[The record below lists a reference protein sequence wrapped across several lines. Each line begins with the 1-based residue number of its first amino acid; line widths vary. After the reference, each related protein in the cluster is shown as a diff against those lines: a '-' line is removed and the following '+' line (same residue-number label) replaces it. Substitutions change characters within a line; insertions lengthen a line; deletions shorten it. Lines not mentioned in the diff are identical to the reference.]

1 MNIMA
6 LDIAVRLGFAVGEA
20 GKIPRS
26 GSVRLKSPEDDPSRA
41 CRRFGIW
48 LRDEFALRI
57 PDLVIIEAP
66 VNIGAFID
74 WKQDGGKPTFR
85 SNPQTISLL
94 HRLIGGV
101 ETLCGPYG
109 VRCVAANVQTVRKHF
124 LGVARPPD
132 PKKAVIARCH
142 LLGLMPKTSKDDNQA
157 DALALF
163 DFGAATHARAVP
175 AQLVMHGE
183 TAPAETIESV
193 FGGRAP

>member
-1 MNIMA
+1 MHLMA
-6 LDIAVRLGFAVGEA
+6 LDIAVKLGFAIGEA
-20 GKIPRS
+20 GTTPRS

-48 LRDEFALRI
+48 LRDEFSLRI

-74 WKQDGGKPTFR
+74 WKDDGRKPMFR

-109 VRCVAANVQTVRKHF
+109 VRCVSANVQTVRKHF
-124 LGVARPPD
+124 LGAARPSE
-132 PKKAVIARCH
+132 PKKAVVARCH
-142 LLGLMPKTSKDDNQA
+142 QLGLMPRDCKDDNRG
-157 DALALF
+157 DSLALF
-163 DFGAATHARAVP
+163 EYGAAHYARAIP
-175 AQLVMHGE
+175 SQLILHGE
-183 TAPAETIESV
+183 TPAETVESV
-193 FGGRAP
+193 FGGRQA